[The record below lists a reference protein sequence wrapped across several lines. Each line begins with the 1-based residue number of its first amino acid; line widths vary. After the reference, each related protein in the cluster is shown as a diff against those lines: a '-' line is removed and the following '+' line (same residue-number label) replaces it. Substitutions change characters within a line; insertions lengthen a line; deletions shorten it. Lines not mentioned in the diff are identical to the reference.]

1 MEFISIKK
9 DIQDNNN
16 REYWFWQIYCKSVR
30 YLFIHTFMNLCT
42 YIFTIIFV
50 NEKIHMFMNVTVIVS
65 NMFNMYVC
73 TLQPNKC
80 IQPFIINNI
89 IFKCICWSIS
99 CFFVYFFYCI
109 WVKCKTFFVLL
120 KFSFTPFLVWFVCK
134 NFCSFSRLFI
144 LIYVSVCDIFT
155 SISLGLYFMCAL
167 LNVGCIYFSYFYR
180 KQSVLWFLFMWDFLF
195 LIFFCFHFIF
205 QFL

>member
-1 MEFISIKK
+1 MGFISIKK
-9 DIQDNNN
+9 DTQNKTTTIENIDFD
-16 REYWFWQIYCKSVR
+16 RFTVR
-30 YLFIHTFMNLCT
+30 HLFIHTFMNLCT
-42 YIFTIIFV
+42 NIFTIIFV

-89 IFKCICWSIS
+89 IFKCINACICWSIS

-134 NFCSFSRLFI
+134 KFCSFSRLFI

-167 LNVGCIYFSYFYR
+167 LNVY
-180 KQSVLWFLFMWDFLF
+180 
-195 LIFFCFHFIF
+195 IFFIF
-205 QFL
+205 L